1 MSTEWRRLII
11 KKYGSYLL
19 VAVMM
24 LGLLAGMGTSAE
36 AEDLNVATIN
46 MQEVLM
52 AHPAI
57 QEAQQELQEK
67 QMEMMADLEE
77 MDEEDAAAQQ
87 QQMQQE
93 LQMLQQ
99 DLLESAIAEVEN
111 DIAEIAADLGYNV
124 VLNQQGIVSGE
135 EALEAVDITDEVMEE
150 FNGEV
155 EMDPQF

>member
-1 MSTEWRRLII
+1 MF
-11 KKYGSYLL
+11 
-19 VAVMM
+19 
-24 LGLLAGMGTSAE
+24 GLLAGMGTSAE
-36 AEDLNVATIN
+36 AQDLNVATVN

-67 QMEMMADLEE
+67 QMEMMADLED

-99 DLLESAIAEVEN
+99 DLLESAIAEVEA
-111 DIAEIAADLGYNV
+111 DIEEIAADLGFNV
-124 VLNQQGIVSGE
+124 VLNQEGIVSGE
-135 EALEAVDITDEVMEE
+135 EALEAESITDEVMEE

-155 EMDPQF
+155 EMDPQI

>member
-1 MSTEWRRLII
+1 
-11 KKYGSYLL
+11 
-19 VAVMM
+19 MM
-24 LGLLAGMGTSAE
+24 FGLLAGMGTSAE
-36 AEDLNVATIN
+36 AQDLNVATVN

-67 QMEMMADLEE
+67 QMEMMADLED

-99 DLLESAIAEVEN
+99 DLLESAIAEVEA
-111 DIAEIAADLGYNV
+111 DIEEIAADLGFNV
-124 VLNQQGIVSGE
+124 VLNQEGIVSGE
-135 EALEAVDITDEVMEE
+135 EALEAESITDEVMEE

>member
-1 MSTEWRRLII
+1 MF
-11 KKYGSYLL
+11 
-19 VAVMM
+19 
-24 LGLLAGMGTSAE
+24 GLLAGMGTSAE
-36 AEDLNVATIN
+36 AQDLNVATVN

-67 QMEMMADLEE
+67 QMEMMADLED

-99 DLLESAIAEVEN
+99 DLLESAIAEVEA
-111 DIAEIAADLGYNV
+111 DIEEIAADLGFNV
-124 VLNQQGIVSGE
+124 VLNQEGIVSGE
-135 EALEAVDITDEVMEE
+135 EALEAESITDEVMEE